1 MAFEI
6 QEKWNESH
14 FELMEFDSI
23 SKVLKEN
30 IKKYKELVVTEDQI
44 AVAKKDRAS
53 LNNKKKAITQ
63 LKTKVIKDA
72 TSLFKQQCE
81 DLVAIIDEGV
91 ANIDAQIKTYEE
103 SFKQAKKDE
112 IKRLYASKDSV
123 FFDLEKIWN
132 PKWLNATYTM
142 SLIEKEIDVAIET
155 YINNLDT
162 LKTICETDYEWSL
175 ALKVLRETLDLTK
188 AIAELT
194 RVRDLANAIKEEK
207 TPIKEDDDEPKFK
220 VTFECNITRLQ
231 AQKLSE
237 FLRENHI
244 DFKQL

>member
-91 ANIDAQIKTYEE
+91 ANIDVQIKTYEE
-103 SFKQAKKDE
+103 SFKQAE
-112 IKRLYASKDSV
+112 IYGKFDWQGWKR
-123 FFDLEKIWN
+123 
-132 PKWLNATYTM
+132 
-142 SLIEKEIDVAIET
+142 
-155 YINNLDT
+155 
-162 LKTICETDYEWSL
+162 
-175 ALKVLRETLDLTK
+175 
-188 AIAELT
+188 
-194 RVRDLANAIKEEK
+194 
-207 TPIKEDDDEPKFK
+207 
-220 VTFECNITRLQ
+220 
-231 AQKLSE
+231 
-237 FLRENHI
+237 
-244 DFKQL
+244 